1 MAGDLGRSNSMEKEN
16 DLYTTNTVE
25 DVSGG
30 NMPQPDHLH
39 LTETLTDGITFRMKM
54 FALWIAL
61 GGWLVNFEIGYSGIV
76 LRMQPFNKSFGSCAL
91 EPLPPPAPA
100 GTTAVLCTLSATQQ
114 SVISIY
120 LLFLALGAGCSSI
133 AGTYLGRKNV
143 IRLGC
148 FITVIGAA
156 GMLGST
162 GSFAGY
168 LVSKYIGGF
177 GIGLFVATGPP
188 YGAEC
193 TPSHKRGF
201 LVSLYTV
208 GLGAGSVV
216 VAAVCLGTQNL
227 TSNWSWQIPIILQIP
242 VALFYAGGLAFF
254 PESPRWLLLHDR
266 VEDAQKSFAKFYN
279 RSPDSQEVLTQ
290 VQEIKNVIE
299 CERSTKKGLTFL
311 EIFHRKYI
319 RRTLVAAWCITLG
332 SLTGVNFVIPYAAI
346 FLTGVGIKNPFDIT
360 LYLNLCIL
368 AGSVVGPFPVQY
380 LGRRIT
386 FITGYIGMAL
396 CMFIFAVT
404 NSALNGSDD
413 EVAQKVLIAF
423 LCIWAFMF
431 SGFNASTSW
440 LAAAEQHSVRHRT
453 YGTAFATLIGF
464 IMNFASSFWT
474 PYMINEKYGNMG
486 TNVGYFYFGL
496 LIIGL
501 IITYLVVPETGHL
514 TLEEIDEYYDSGV
527 KAWRTSLKK
536 NKAEAL

>member
-1 MAGDLGRSNSMEKEN
+1 MAGDLERSNSMDKEN
-16 DLYTTNTVE
+16 SLEHTATVE
-25 DVSGG
+25 DISDDKVKHS
-30 NMPQPDHLH
+30 DHLH
-39 LTETLTDGITFRMKM
+39 LTETLTDGVAFRMKM
-54 FALWIAL
+54 FAVWIAL

-76 LRMQPFNKSFGSCAL
+76 LQMQPFNRSFGSCAL
-91 EPLPPPAPA
+91 EPVPPPAPA
-100 GTTAVLCTLSATQQ
+100 GTTAVLCALTATQQ

-120 LLFLALGAGCSSI
+120 LLFMALGAACSSVVGI
-133 AGTYLGRKNV
+133 FLGRKNV

-156 GMLGST
+156 GMLGSS

-193 TPSHKRGF
+193 TPSHKRGL

-208 GLGAGSVV
+208 GLGFGSVV
-216 VAAVCLGTQNL
+216 VAAVCLGTHKM
-227 TSNWSWQIPIILQIP
+227 TSNWSWKIPIILQIP
-242 VALFYAGGLAFF
+242 VALFYAVGLVFF
-254 PESPRWLLLHDR
+254 PESPRWLLIKDR
-266 VEDAQKSFAKFYN
+266 QEDAQKSFAKFYN
-279 RSPDSQEVLTQ
+279 RSPDSPEVLTQ

-299 CERSTKKGLTFL
+299 LERSAKTNLTYV
-311 EIFHRKYI
+311 EIFYPRYI
-319 RRTLVAAWCITLG
+319 RRTLVAAWCITAA
-332 SLTGVNFVIPYAAI
+332 SLTGINFVIPYAAI
-346 FLTGVGIKNPFDIT
+346 FLGGVGIKNPFDVT

-368 AGSVVGPFPVQY
+368 AGSIVGPFPCQY

-404 NSALNGSDD
+404 NSALGTTD
-413 EVAQKVLIAF
+413 EAAKKVLIAF
-423 LCIWAFMF
+423 LCIWCFMF
-431 SGFNASTSW
+431 TAFNASTSW

-453 YGTAFATLIGF
+453 YGTGFATLVGF
-464 IMNFASSFWT
+464 IFNFASNFWT

-496 LIIGL
+496 LILGL
-501 IITYLVVPETGHL
+501 VITYLVVPETGHL

-536 NKAEAL
+536 NKAKAL